1 MNGTNSMGVK
11 PLHHFRFWCQ
21 KVLPLVYDDSL
32 SYYEVLCKV
41 VNYINNLIGTNNEI
55 IKYVDELKA
64 ELKVVQDWIDNF
76 DTSFAESIIREYL
89 ATMIFVE
96 ISDAGYF
103 IYYIPENWNDVSFNT
118 TGLDISNE
126 ELSDNGHVA
135 NYEYGRLVLSMYADS

>member
-1 MNGTNSMGVK
+1 MNGANSMDVK
-11 PLHHFRFWCQ
+11 PLNHFRFWCQ

-41 VNYINNLIGTNNEI
+41 VNYINNLIDTNNQI
-55 IKYVDELKA
+55 IEYVNELKA

-76 DTSFAESIIREYL
+76 DTSYAESIIREYL

-103 IYYIPENWNDVSFNT
+103 VYYIPESWDDITFNT
-118 TGLDISNE
+118 TGLDITIP
-126 ELSDNGHVA
+126 DTD
-135 NYEYGRLVLSMYADS
+135 YGRLVLSY

>member
-1 MNGTNSMGVK
+1 MYGANSMDVK
-11 PLHHFRFWCQ
+11 PLNHFRFWCQ

-41 VNYINNLIGTNNEI
+41 VNYINNLIDTNNQI
-55 IKYVDELKA
+55 IEYVDELKA

-76 DTSFAESIIREYL
+76 DTSYAESIIREYL

-103 IYYIPENWNDVSFNT
+103 VYYIPESWDDITFNT
-118 TGLDISNE
+118 TGLDITIP
-126 ELSDNGHVA
+126 DTD
-135 NYEYGRLVLSMYADS
+135 YGRLVLSY